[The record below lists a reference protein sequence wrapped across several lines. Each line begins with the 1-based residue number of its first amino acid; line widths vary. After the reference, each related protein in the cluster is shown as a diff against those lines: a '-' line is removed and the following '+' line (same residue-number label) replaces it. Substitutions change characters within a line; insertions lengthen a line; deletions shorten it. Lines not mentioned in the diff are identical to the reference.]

1 MTKMTCRFKSF
12 GTWEVR
18 IENGNVTVTG
28 AVPVE
33 MQKVASYLNSTG
45 FARREPDFSL
55 SLFKDK

>member
-1 MTKMTCRFKSF
+1 MTCRSKSF

-28 AVPVE
+28 VVPVE
-33 MQKVASYLNSTG
+33 MRKVADYLNSTG
-45 FARREPDFSL
+45 FARRDPDFAL

>member
-1 MTKMTCRFKSF
+1 MACLSKHF

-33 MQKVASYLNSTG
+33 MRKVADYLNSTG
-45 FARREPDFSL
+45 FARRDPDFAL

>member
-1 MTKMTCRFKSF
+1 MTCRSKSF

-28 AVPVE
+28 DVPKE
-33 MQKVASYLNSTG
+33 MQKVADYLNSTG
-45 FARREPDFSL
+45 FARRNTDFSL

>member
-1 MTKMTCRFKSF
+1 MTCRSKSF

-28 AVPVE
+28 VVPAE
-33 MQKVASYLNSTG
+33 MQKVAYYLNSTG
-45 FARREPDFSL
+45 FARRDPDFSL

>member
-1 MTKMTCRFKSF
+1 MTTMTCRSKSF

-33 MQKVASYLNSTG
+33 MQKVAAYLNSTG
-45 FARREPDFSL
+45 FERRDPDFSL

>member
-1 MTKMTCRFKSF
+1 MTCLSKSF

-28 AVPVE
+28 VVPAE
-33 MQKVASYLNSTG
+33 MQKVAAYLNSTG
-45 FARREPDFSL
+45 FARSDPNFSL

>member
-1 MTKMTCRFKSF
+1 MTTMTCRSKSF

-28 AVPVE
+28 DVPVE

-45 FARREPDFSL
+45 FARRDPDFAL